1 MLNKYKLKDEY
12 SKIELTFILAGPVEG
27 KVEPLRLTG
36 TSQLTAQA
44 SANLLTAEVME
55 EETRCA
61 AY

>member
-1 MLNKYKLKDEY
+1 MLNKYKLKDGY
-12 SKIELTFILAGPVEG
+12 SQIELTVILAGPLEG

-36 TSQLTAQA
+36 TSQLAAQA
-44 SANLLTAEVME
+44 STNLLATEAME